1 MTAQA
6 QIKASF
12 PVRRMD
18 FGFNDVP
25 KYWFHDD
32 PFLTHFLSNL
42 SSLFP
47 EGEFFFVTS
56 MRNIR
61 DQIDDPVMQKE
72 ISAFIGQE
80 AMHSKEHKV
89 FNDYATAHGVDVD
102 YFHRRVGKLLK
113 FGHKILSHKQQL
125 AVTCALEHFTA
136 IMAEGFLT
144 NPEMF
149 DGMAPSMRQLWLWH
163 AVEENEHKGVA
174 FDVYQ
179 EQVGDYWIRV
189 RAMALTT
196 VMFMFNQA
204 RFQTRLLHE
213 DGELFKPAQWLKG
226 VNRLWG
232 RKGWFRQM
240 IPAYLEYYRRDFH
253 PWQSD
258 TRELLEKW
266 KQELRLDERA
276 IKKAA

>member
-18 FGFNDVP
+18 FGFDDVP
-25 KYWFHDD
+25 RHWFHDD

-61 DQIDDPVMQKE
+61 DQISDPVMQKE

-89 FNDYATAHGVDVD
+89 FNDYATAHGIDVD

-136 IMAEGFLT
+136 TIASQLMKRTDWNERMNHPT
-144 NPEMF
+144 
-149 DGMAPSMRQLWLWH
+149 MRKMWLWH
-163 AVEENEHKGVA
+163 AVEESEHKSVCYDAYDRLYKNSYATRSGMMVVA
-174 FDVYQ
+174 MVILAAVVADQ
-179 EQVGDYWIRV
+179 QVRLMKQDGQLFNLKSW
-189 RAMALTT
+189 ALGLTS
-196 VMFMFNQA
+196 
-204 RFQTRLLHE
+204 
-213 DGELFKPAQWLKG
+213 LF
-226 VNRLWG
+226 G
-232 RKGWFRQM
+232 RKGFITEVIPELFDYFR
-240 IPAYLEYYRRDFH
+240 PGFH
-253 PWQSD
+253 PEDYD
-258 TRELLEKW
+258 TEALEK
-266 KQELRLDERA
+266 KYKDMLALQG
-276 IKKAA
+276 

>member
-25 KYWFHDD
+25 KYWFHND

-61 DQIDDPVMQKE
+61 DQIQDPVMQKE

-89 FNDYATAHGVDVD
+89 FNDYATANGIDVD
-102 YFHRRVGKLLK
+102 FFHRRVGKLLK

-136 IMAEGFLT
+136 TIASQLMKRTDWNERMNDPT
-144 NPEMF
+144 
-149 DGMAPSMRQLWLWH
+149 MRRMWLWH
-163 AVEENEHKGVA
+163 AVEESEHKSVCYDAYQQLYKNAYATRAGAMVVA
-174 FDVYQ
+174 MVILAAVVADQ
-179 EQVGDYWIRV
+179 QVRL
-189 RAMALTT
+189 MAKDKQLFNIKSW
-196 VMFMFNQA
+196 VMGLNGLM
-204 RFQTRLLHE
+204 
-213 DGELFKPAQWLKG
+213 
-226 VNRLWG
+226 G
-232 RKGWFRQM
+232 RKGFLLQVLPELFDYFR
-240 IPAYLEYYRRDFH
+240 PGFH
-253 PWQSD
+253 PEDYD
-258 TRELLEKW
+258 TEALEK
-266 KQELRLDERA
+266 KYKEMLALQG
-276 IKKAA
+276 

>member
-6 QIKASF
+6 RINASF

-61 DQIDDPVMQKE
+61 DRIDDPVLQKE

-89 FNDYATAHGVDVD
+89 FNDYATAHGIDVD
-102 YFHRRVGKLLK
+102 YFHRRVGILLK
-113 FGHKILSHKQQL
+113 LGHKILSHKTQL
-125 AVTCALEHFTA
+125 GITCALEHFTA
-136 IMAEGFLT
+136 TVAAQL
-144 NPEMF
+144 
-149 DGMAPSMRQLWLWH
+149 MRREDWNGRMNDPTMRKMWLWH
-163 AVEENEHKGVA
+163 AIEESEHKSVCYDAYQRLYNDYGTRAATMVVA
-174 FDVYQ
+174 WSILAVVLI
-179 EQVGDYWIRV
+179 EQQIRLMAKDGHLFNVKSWARGIWGLLGTRGFLTQLTLPLLDY
-189 RAMALTT
+189 
-196 VMFMFNQA
+196 
-204 RFQTRLLHE
+204 
-213 DGELFKPAQWLKG
+213 
-226 VNRLWG
+226 
-232 RKGWFRQM
+232 FR
-240 IPAYLEYYRRDFH
+240 PGFH
-253 PWQSD
+253 PQDHDSEALE
-258 TRELLEKW
+258 RKYKEELG
-266 KQELRLDERA
+266 
-276 IKKAA
+276 ITG

>member
-18 FGFNDVP
+18 FEFDDVP
-25 KYWFHDD
+25 KYWFHND

-56 MRNIR
+56 MRNVR
-61 DQIDDPVMQKE
+61 DQIQDPVMQKE

-89 FNDYATAHGVDVD
+89 FNDYATAHGIDVD

-136 IMAEGFLT
+136 TVAAQLMKRTDWNERMNDPT
-144 NPEMF
+144 
-149 DGMAPSMRQLWLWH
+149 MRKMWLWH
-163 AVEENEHKGVA
+163 AIEESEHKSVCYDAYQKLYTDYPTRVGTMVA
-174 FDVYQ
+174 AMVILAAVVADQQVRLMAKDGQLFNLKSWSKGLWHLFGYKGFIA
-179 EQVGDYWIRV
+179 EQ
-189 RAMALTT
+189 
-196 VMFMFNQA
+196 
-204 RFQTRLLHE
+204 
-213 DGELFKPAQWLKG
+213 
-226 VNRLWG
+226 
-232 RKGWFRQM
+232 
-240 IPAYLEYYRRDFH
+240 IPALLDYFRPGFH
-253 PWQSD
+253 PEDHESD
-258 TRELLEKW
+258 ALEKKYKELLSL
-266 KQELRLDERA
+266 QG
-276 IKKAA
+276 

>member
-18 FGFNDVP
+18 FAFDSVP

-61 DQIDDPVMQKE
+61 DQIEDPAMQKE

-89 FNDYATAHGVDVD
+89 FNDYATANGIDVD

-113 FGHKILSHKQQL
+113 LGHKVLSHKQQL

-136 IMAEGFLT
+136 TIA
-144 NPEMF
+144 
-149 DGMAPSMRQLWLWH
+149 SQLMKRTDWSDRMNDPVMKKMWLWH
-163 AVEENEHKGVA
+163 AVEESEHKSVCYDAYQSLYKSAYATRAAMMVVA
-174 FDVYQ
+174 MVILSAVVADQ
-179 EQVGDYWIRV
+179 QVRL
-189 RAMALTT
+189 MAKDGH
-196 VMFMFNQA
+196 FFN
-204 RFQTRLLHE
+204 
-213 DGELFKPAQWLKG
+213 LKSWATG
-226 VNRLWG
+226 LVGLWG
-232 RKGWFRQM
+232 RKGFLTQVVPELFDYFR
-240 IPAYLEYYRRDFH
+240 PGFH
-253 PWQSD
+253 PEDHDSD
-258 TRELLEKW
+258 ALEK
-266 KQELRLDERA
+266 KYKEILSLQS
-276 IKKAA
+276 

>member
-18 FGFNDVP
+18 FGFSDVP
-25 KYWFHDD
+25 KYWMHND

-61 DQIDDPVMQKE
+61 DQIQDPVMQKE

-89 FNDYATAHGVDVD
+89 FNDYATANGIDVD
-102 YFHRRVGKLLK
+102 FFHRRVGKLLK

-136 IMAEGFLT
+136 TIASQLMKRTDWNERMNDPT
-144 NPEMF
+144 
-149 DGMAPSMRQLWLWH
+149 MRKMWLWH
-163 AVEENEHKGVA
+163 AVEESEHKSVCYDAYQQLYKNAYATRSGAMVVA
-174 FDVYQ
+174 MVILAAVVADQ
-179 EQVGDYWIRV
+179 QVRL
-189 RAMALTT
+189 MAKDKQL
-196 VMFMFNQA
+196 FN
-204 RFQTRLLHE
+204 
-213 DGELFKPAQWLKG
+213 LKSWFLG
-226 VNRLWG
+226 INSLMG
-232 RKGWFRQM
+232 RKGFLLQVLPELFDYFR
-240 IPAYLEYYRRDFH
+240 PGFH
-253 PWQSD
+253 PEDYD
-258 TRELLEKW
+258 TEALEK
-266 KQELRLDERA
+266 KYKEMLALQG
-276 IKKAA
+276 

>member
-18 FGFNDVP
+18 FGFEGVP
-25 KYWFHDD
+25 KYWFHND

-61 DQIDDPVMQKE
+61 DKIDDPVMQKE

-89 FNDYATAHGVDVD
+89 FNDYATAQGIDVD

-113 FGHKILSHKQQL
+113 FGHKILSHRQQL

-136 IMAEGFLT
+136 TVAAQLMRREDQT
-144 NPEMF
+144 NEMH
-149 DGMAPSMRQLWLWH
+149 DPVMRKMWLWH
-163 AVEENEHKGVA
+163 AIEESEHKSVCYDAYQRLYTDYPTRAGTMVVA
-174 FDVYQ
+174 MIILSAVVADQ
-179 EQVGDYWIRV
+179 QVRL
-189 RAMALTT
+189 MAKDGQL
-196 VMFMFNQA
+196 FNFKSWGNGLWKLFGYKGFITQV
-204 RFQTRLLHE
+204 LP
-213 DGELFKPAQWLKG
+213 ELFDY
-226 VNRLWG
+226 
-232 RKGWFRQM
+232 FR
-240 IPAYLEYYRRDFH
+240 PGFH
-253 PWQSD
+253 PEDHDSEALEQKYKA
-258 TRELLEKW
+258 ELGF
-266 KQELRLDERA
+266 QG
-276 IKKAA
+276 

>member
-25 KYWFHDD
+25 KYWFHND

-56 MRNIR
+56 IRNIR
-61 DQIDDPVMQKE
+61 DQIDDPAMQKE

-80 AMHSKEHKV
+80 AMHSKEHKE
-89 FNDYATAHGVDVD
+89 FNDYATAHGIDID

-136 IMAEGFLT
+136 TIAAQLMKRTDWNERM
-144 NPEMF
+144 NDPV
-149 DGMAPSMRQLWLWH
+149 MRKMWLWH
-163 AVEENEHKGVA
+163 AIEESEHKSVCYDAYQRLFKNTYATRSGAMVVA
-174 FDVYQ
+174 MVILAAVVADQ
-179 EQVGDYWIRV
+179 QVRL
-189 RAMALTT
+189 MAKDGQLFNIKSWARGMWGLFGYKGFLTE
-196 VMFMFNQA
+196 VMP
-204 RFQTRLLHE
+204 
-213 DGELFKPAQWLKG
+213 ELFDY
-226 VNRLWG
+226 
-232 RKGWFRQM
+232 FR
-240 IPAYLEYYRRDFH
+240 PGFH
-253 PWQSD
+253 PEDHDS
-258 TRELLEKW
+258 EALEAKY
-266 KQELRLDERA
+266 KEMLGF
-276 IKKAA
+276 KH

>member
-18 FGFNDVP
+18 FGFADVP

-61 DQIDDPVMQKE
+61 DQIQDPVMQKE

-113 FGHKILSHKQQL
+113 LGHKILSHKQQL

-136 IMAEGFLT
+136 TIAKQLMVRTDWNERMNDPT
-144 NPEMF
+144 
-149 DGMAPSMRQLWLWH
+149 MRKMWLWH
-163 AVEENEHKGVA
+163 AVEESEHKSVCFDAYVRLYGKAYGTRAGAMVVA
-174 FDVYQ
+174 MVILAAVVADQQIRLMAKDGHLFNFKSWKLGL
-179 EQVGDYWIRV
+179 VG
-189 RAMALTT
+189 
-196 VMFMFNQA
+196 
-204 RFQTRLLHE
+204 
-213 DGELFKPAQWLKG
+213 LF
-226 VNRLWG
+226 G
-232 RKGWFRQM
+232 RKGFLTEVIPDLFDYFR
-240 IPAYLEYYRRDFH
+240 PGFH
-253 PWQSD
+253 PEDHDS
-258 TRELLEKW
+258 EALEAKY
-266 KQELRLDERA
+266 KEMLGIQG
-276 IKKAA
+276 

>member
-18 FGFNDVP
+18 FSFDAVP

-61 DQIDDPVMQKE
+61 DQIQDPAMQKE

-89 FNDYATAHGVDVD
+89 FNDYATANGIDVD

-113 FGHKILSHKQQL
+113 FSHKILSHKQQL

-136 IMAEGFLT
+136 TIA
-144 NPEMF
+144 
-149 DGMAPSMRQLWLWH
+149 SQLMKRTDWNERMNDPTMQKMWLWH
-163 AVEENEHKGVA
+163 AVEESEHKSVCYDAYQALYKNAYTTRAGAMVVA
-174 FDVYQ
+174 MVILSAVVADQ
-179 EQVGDYWIRV
+179 QVRL
-189 RAMALTT
+189 MAKDGQL
-196 VMFMFNQA
+196 FN
-204 RFQTRLLHE
+204 
-213 DGELFKPAQWLKG
+213 LKSWATG
-226 VNRLWG
+226 LVGLWG
-232 RKGWFRQM
+232 RKGFLTQVVPELFDYFR
-240 IPAYLEYYRRDFH
+240 PGFH
-253 PWQSD
+253 PEDHDSD
-258 TRELLEKW
+258 ALEK
-266 KQELRLDERA
+266 KYKEMLAL
-276 IKKAA
+276 KS